1 MTPSEHNQQLLID
14 LANAHK
20 ENRELRDEN
29 RRLTTELIKKPDYFK
44 FGFVFGCLVSIV
56 CIFLHSCSK

>member
-29 RRLTTELIKKPDYFK
+29 RRLTVDFIKKSN
-44 FGFVFGCLVSIV
+44 GFASGIAVGALLTLLVALLLSS
-56 CIFLHSCSK
+56 L

>member
-14 LANAHK
+14 LASVAR

-29 RRLTTELIKKPDYFK
+29 RRLTIELIKKPDYFK
-44 FGFVFGCLVSIV
+44 FGFVFGVLVSIV
-56 CIFLHSCSK
+56 CVFLHSCTK